1 MAKKQQFINREIS
14 WLSFNARVLQEAADE
29 SVPLVE
35 RFRFLG
41 IFSNNM
47 DEFFRVRV
55 ASMKRLVN
63 LGRKVKSVLQE
74 DPAEVLKDIQKDV
87 IKLQKKF
94 DKIYNALIK
103 EAKNH
108 KIQFVNELQLSVT
121 QQIEIKTYFEK
132 KVRSVLVPIMLE
144 DKRTFPELKD
154 KAIYLA
160 VKLSSGDKKLKTKY
174 ALIEVPTAVLPR
186 FYVLEGKNENNYL
199 MLLDDIIRAN
209 LKDVFKVF
217 KYDTVN
223 AYAFKVT
230 RDAELDMEDDIS
242 KSLVDIL
249 SKSIKNRKKG
259 DPVRFV
265 HDSEMDKDI
274 IKYLLK
280 RLEIKEGENIIAGG
294 RYHNF
299 KDFIDFPS
307 VGSKKLRNTQL
318 HPLPHPLIK
327 KDVKLLDQ
335 IKKQDL
341 MLNYPFQ
348 SFDYVIDLL
357 RESAIDPDVTSI
369 KINLYRVAKK
379 SNIINAL
386 INAVQNGKKVTVV
399 VELRARFDE
408 QNNIYWSNKL
418 QEAGVK
424 LIFGVPGLK
433 VHSKLIV
440 ITRKEKGA
448 FVRYAH
454 VGTGNFHEKTAL
466 LYGDTSLIT
475 ADIRI
480 ADEVNKVFE
489 FFENNYQSKRYS
501 HLVVSPYTTRRKFVQ
516 LINNEIKYAKKREKA
531 VITLKLNNLDDN
543 EMIKKLYEASNAGV
557 KITLIIRGICSIVP
571 GVKGLSENIKVI
583 SIIDRFL
590 EHSRILIFGNGGD
603 ELVYISSAD
612 WMARNLDRRV
622 EVTTPIYDTKLKKH
636 LKTIIQFQL
645 KDNCKARVIDET
657 QSNTYVVNDQK
668 KYRSQLEIYTYFQQQ
683 LND

>member
-108 KIQFVNELQLSVT
+108 KIQFVNELQLSVP